1 MLRRSKYK
9 ARLRV
14 RRLNCMV
21 PPRENEGRNRMPEAI
36 NQVGI
41 FLPVLVVV
49 ALTYVA
55 FIRMAAARGSVAK
68 QMDPNFYKA
77 QLGGH
82 EPEAAV
88 VAVRHY
94 GNLLELPTVFYAAC
108 LTAFALGA
116 VGQWTLIL
124 AWGYAAARVLQSA
137 VHLTYN
143 NPGHRGL
150 SFVLGVVL
158 SLALWVNVGMAVFA
172 RL

>member
-1 MLRRSKYK
+1 
-9 ARLRV
+9 
-14 RRLNCMV
+14 
-21 PPRENEGRNRMPEAI
+21 MPEAV
-36 NQVGI
+36 NPVSL

-55 FIRMAAARGSVAK
+55 LIRMAAARGAVAK

-108 LTAFALGA
+108 LTAFALNA
-116 VGQWTLIL
+116 VGSWTLIL
-124 AWGYAAARVLQSA
+124 AWGYAAARLLQSA
-137 VHLTYN
+137 IHLTYN
-143 NPGHRGL
+143 NPAHRGL
-150 SFVLGVVL
+150 AFVLGVVF
-158 SLALWVNVGMAVFA
+158 SLALWVNVALSVFA